1 MRLIS
6 WLSILSLVVMLSGCG
21 EPAADVAVSK
31 KHHKDGLEVQHPGNW
46 KVTETVVEE
55 GFHHMMVETPGDAVV
70 IVQVFPAEG
79 AATLKEYA
87 DAFSAAA
94 AEEAPFGVVSKSK
107 FVELDPKEGWS
118 RTKET
123 FIIQVLGVKVEHTRL
138 YHTRDFGH
146 WRCFVLCQTADEDWA
161 KVEPGFSQIVS
172 SVSIAK

>member
-1 MRLIS
+1 ML
-6 WLSILSLVVMLSGCG
+6 LSGCG

-31 KHHKDGLEVQHPGNW
+31 KYHKDGIAFQHPGNW
-46 KVTETVVEE
+46 KVTEATVEE
-55 GFHHMMVETPGDAVV
+55 GFHHVMVETPGDALV
-70 IVQVFPAEG
+70 IVQVFPADD

-107 FVELDPKEGWS
+107 FIGLDPQEGWS

-123 FIIQVLGVKVEHTRL
+123 FIIQVLGVKVAHTRL
-138 YHTRDFGH
+138 YHARDFGH

-161 KVEPGFSQIVS
+161 KVEAGFRQIVS
-172 SVSIAK
+172 SVSITK